1 MKGESTSLH
10 TQPQQNIMHPT
21 SEEVELMRSTES
33 HQIRI
38 LLVDKQSLMRQGLK
52 AMLKLEPDLQVV
64 GDAESGKSALDQVA
78 ALQPDVVLM
87 DILMPE
93 MDGLTATELI
103 VQQYPNVKVLILS
116 AFDDNASIT
125 KAMWAG
131 ARGYLLKAMPSEEL
145 ANAIR
150 FVHRGY
156 TLLGPGLFDKLPAAA
171 SDATTSS
178 SSVPPKIKELTTREE
193 DVLRLIGIGATNR
206 EIAKQL
212 YITEGTV
219 KTHVSSI
226 FNRLKLRNRAQLAIY
241 VHSVV

>member
-1 MKGESTSLH
+1 MWSFTALINRESTSLH
-10 TQPQQNIMHPT
+10 TQPKQNIMHPN

-33 HQIRI
+33 YRIRI
-38 LLVDKQSLMRQGLK
+38 LLVDNQSLIRQGLK

-64 GDAESGKSALDQVA
+64 GDAESGKSALEQVA

-103 VQQYPNVKVLILS
+103 VQHYPNVKVLVLS
-116 AFDDNASIT
+116 TFDDNASIA
-125 KAMWAG
+125 KAMRTG

-145 ANAIR
+145 ANVIR

-156 TLLGPGLFDKLPAAA
+156 TLLGPGLFDKLQAAA
-171 SDATTSS
+171 DSDAITSS
-178 SSVPPKIKELTTREE
+178 SSIPPKLTKLTTREQ
-193 DVLRLIGIGATNR
+193 DVLRLVGIGATNR
-206 EIAKQL
+206 EIAQQL

-226 FNRLKLRNRAQLAIY
+226 FNRLNLRNRA
-241 VHSVV
+241 

>member
-1 MKGESTSLH
+1 
-10 TQPQQNIMHPT
+10 
-21 SEEVELMRSTES
+21 MRSTES

-38 LLVDKQSLMRQGLK
+38 LLVDNQSLIRQGLK

-64 GDAESGKSALDQVA
+64 GDAESGKGALEQVA

-103 VQQYPNVKVLILS
+103 VQHYPNVKVLVLS
-116 AFDDNASIT
+116 TFDDDTSIT
-125 KAMWAG
+125 KAMRAG

-145 ANAIR
+145 ANVIR

-156 TLLGPGLFDKLPAAA
+156 TLLGPGMFDKLLAA
-171 SDATTSS
+171 SDATPSS
-178 SSVPPKIKELTTREE
+178 ISVPPKLTKLTTREQ

-206 EIAKQL
+206 EIAQQL

-226 FNRLKLRNRAQLAIY
+226 FNRLNLRNRAQLAIY
-241 VHSVV
+241 VNSVVGGTDSKNPVQQGAYRFHQFQVS